1 MCSKAKVKLGL
12 EREHKARKSSRHVE
26 ERAAHGRRLEANIIN
41 IARMA
46 NAVPCHNFEV
56 PQWIFDIVVPKC
68 QKCNGCLN
76 GHTSQGLLFEAIF

>member
-41 IARMA
+41 IARIA
-46 NAVPCHNFEV
+46 NAVQV
-56 PQWIFDIVVPKC
+56 A
-68 QKCNGCLN
+68 L
-76 GHTSQGLLFEAIF
+76 